1 VTPKGRKP
9 AHPRATVQQE
19 TATPKTNKQL
29 FMDTRPRRLKRGDNR
44 NNLKNRSMI
53 LIEKQK
59 LNISSKYGSVEVGNR
74 K

>member
-1 VTPKGRKP
+1 
-9 AHPRATVQQE
+9 VQQE